1 MLSTSVSFLIPP
13 NAPINATSWKHYN
26 NNIVSFPTC
35 SDLIMEIYKWAAF
48 TVTLLRKPLIT
59 MSLLLNMCRCI
70 FGGIESNE
78 ISIKLDLLKKC

>member
-1 MLSTSVSFLIPP
+1 
-13 NAPINATSWKHYN
+13 
-26 NNIVSFPTC
+26 
-35 SDLIMEIYKWAAF
+35 MEIYKWAAF